1 MDKKEFQDIFKTY
14 MRSQGFRVKGNCAYQ
29 FLDDQYVIGIYLDHH
44 PYAEAYFIEYGA
56 IYEPDSIQRQKTLS
70 GKADYRMRFRFTAN
84 PNDDLFQ
91 YLLEDN
97 CCFDRRVLIDY
108 FEYSV
113 RTENDFKYS
122 MNINMEKRF
131 KLLYNKDYVLEQ
143 YRNDSVLFRMIP
155 YDTVYKIARLAGLDI
170 AEVLRLRDKL

>member
-1 MDKKEFQDIFKTY
+1 
-14 MRSQGFRVKGNCAYQ
+14 
-29 FLDDQYVIGIYLDHH
+29 
-44 PYAEAYFIEYGA
+44 
-56 IYEPDSIQRQKTLS
+56 
-70 GKADYRMRFRFTAN
+70 MRFRFTVD
-84 PNDDLFQ
+84 PKDDYLQ
-91 YLLEDN
+91 YPIEDN

-143 YRNDSVLFRMIP
+143 YRNDGVLFRKIP
-155 YDTVYKIARLAGLDI
+155 YDTIYKIARLAGLDI
-170 AEVLRLRDKL
+170 VEVLRLRDKL